1 MGEITFVHLSEMYE
15 KQLIDLMNNP
25 LVGKHLPLLEGAF
38 SEENCREFLRS
49 KKQLWEEY
57 GIGPWIVLVNNN
69 FAGWGGLQPENGEI
83 DFALVLHPDFWGYGR
98 KVFDKIKNIAF
109 VDWKLESITALLPI
123 DRPNSKSITRFG
135 FVEDGNYLIGGQQFV
150 RFRLSAIHV

>member
-1 MGEITFVHLSEMYE
+1 MYE

-25 LVGKHLPLLEGAF
+25 LVGKHLPLLGGVF

-49 KKQLWEEY
+49 KKQIWEEH
-57 GIGPWIVLVNNN
+57 GIGPWVVLVNND
-69 FAGWGGLQPENGEI
+69 FAGWGGLQPENGEM

-98 KVFDKIKNIAF
+98 KVFDKVKNIAF

-123 DRPNSKSITRFG
+123 DRPNSKAITRFG
-135 FVEDGNYLIGGQQFV
+135 FVEDGNYLIDGQQFV
-150 RFRLSAIHV
+150 RFRLLAMHV

>member
-1 MGEITFVHLSEMYE
+1 VGEITFVHLSEMYE

-123 DRPNSKSITRFG
+123 DRPNSKAITRFG